1 MRSKLAAFSKAFAM
15 WSDCHTLGSSDS
27 SSASGRAQVVSSKNV
42 ADALGRVLRL
52 PMELELDLGLVA
64 IVWFEP
70 DDAFVR
76 RARDAPPRDD
86 TVGLLLIDLCVPFLD
101 SAPDARAPMQP
112 LVV

>member
-1 MRSKLAAFSKAFAM
+1 
-15 WSDCHTLGSSDS
+15 CSSDLS
-27 SSASGRAQVVSSKNV
+27 RRPARLDEFLEALQIALHAQVVSSKNV

-101 SAPDARAPMQP
+101 SAPDARRSEERR
-112 LVV
+112 